1 MSTAIAERI
10 SAAGGREGAVRDAV
24 ERALLDVP
32 RPQRGLDIGGQV
44 LPPRLRTGASLGVL
58 DITEFFGETSGGV
71 RTYLFEKARYVEA
84 RPELRHVVVV
94 PGQRDA
100 ITETA
105 GVRCYRLRGPRVPT
119 QAPYRF
125 MLATRSSRRIV
136 EHERPD
142 VIEVG
147 SIGLVPWVVRHATR
161 REAVPLVGF
170 YHSHLPRQL
179 APLGGQTPAH
189 RRVAESIAWRYL
201 RALDRHFATTIV
213 ATDYVARE
221 LAAAGIG
228 RTTRVPLGVDLAL
241 FHPHRR
247 GGAAITRRLAG
258 LSQRP
263 LVLYVGRLAREKE
276 LETLIDGWRL
286 AEPRMDA
293 ELAIVGTGPRAA
305 ALQARAAG
313 LRIRFLPYVGNRV
326 RLAQLVA
333 AADLCVAP
341 SPVETFGLS
350 AIEAMASGVPV
361 LAAHRGGVAE
371 LLDRSHAGVHFT
383 SGSPGS
389 LAEALTTIL
398 RTDLRSL
405 GERGRRY
412 AEQEHDWNRVLDR
425 LFARLPLAGD
435 IMKLLVSIHDVTPA
449 LERDVRA
456 LWDLCAERGI
466 TPALFVVPNWHGQW
480 PLDEFPRFAGLAAR
494 QGASGRRGVPPRRAA

>member
-1 MSTAIAERI
+1 MSSPAIAERI
-10 SAAGGREGAVRDAV
+10 SAAVGRAGAERGAV

-32 RPQRGLDIGGQV
+32 RLQRGLDIGGQE
-44 LPPRLRTGASLGVL
+44 LPPRLRAGASLGVL

-84 RPELRHVVVV
+84 RSQLRHVVVV
-94 PGQRDA
+94 PGRHDA

-147 SIGLVPWVVRHATR
+147 SIGLAPWVVRHATR
-161 REAVPLVGF
+161 RDEVPLVGF

-179 APLGGQTPAH
+179 APLGTQTPPH
-189 RRVAESIAWRYL
+189 RRMAESMAWHYL

-213 ATDYVARE
+213 ATEYVARE
-221 LAAAGIG
+221 LAAGGIE
-228 RTTRVPLGVDLAL
+228 RTTRVSLGVDLAL
-241 FHPHRR
+241 FHPRR
-247 GGAAITRRLAG
+247 RDSAAVTRRMAG
-258 LSQRP
+258 LSLRP

-293 ELAIVGTGPRAA
+293 ELAIVGNGPRGA
-305 ALQARAAG
+305 ALHARAAG
-313 LRIRFLPYVGNRV
+313 LRVRFLPYIGNRV

-361 LAAHRGGVAE
+361 LTAHRGGVAE
-371 LLDRSHAGVHFT
+371 LVDRSRAGVHFV

-389 LAEALTTIL
+389 LAEALTAVL
-398 RTDLRSL
+398 RTDLRAM
-405 GERGRRY
+405 GVRGRRY

-425 LFARLPLAGD
+425 LFDVYRGLAG
-435 IMKLLVSIHDVTPA
+435 A
-449 LERDVRA
+449 
-456 LWDLCAERGI
+456 
-466 TPALFVVPNWHGQW
+466 
-480 PLDEFPRFAGLAAR
+480 
-494 QGASGRRGVPPRRAA
+494 